1 MNVKA
6 SSEDLSEVFYDQQV
20 LEADMLGN
28 ALLAGFLGDKIA
40 DNKKK
45 IANKLN
51 ITGDYSSYK
60 AELDKLQTLKIANV
74 HRILKIHE
82 ENDPSAHIYAAEKLL
97 CKIEKILNAH
107 VKYNANDV
115 VSKEEIVQL
124 KNHMNILQSM
134 KTTVKDVPNNAESK
148 NQKVEDFNKNL
159 MQIVEFI
166 ESTSA
171 KLNETQ
177 ISIIKDSSDILN

>member
-60 AELDKLQTLKIANV
+60 AELDKLQ
-74 HRILKIHE
+74 
-82 ENDPSAHIYAAEKLL
+82 
-97 CKIEKILNAH
+97 
-107 VKYNANDV
+107 
-115 VSKEEIVQL
+115 
-124 KNHMNILQSM
+124 
-134 KTTVKDVPNNAESK
+134 
-148 NQKVEDFNKNL
+148 
-159 MQIVEFI
+159 
-166 ESTSA
+166 
-171 KLNETQ
+171 
-177 ISIIKDSSDILN
+177 